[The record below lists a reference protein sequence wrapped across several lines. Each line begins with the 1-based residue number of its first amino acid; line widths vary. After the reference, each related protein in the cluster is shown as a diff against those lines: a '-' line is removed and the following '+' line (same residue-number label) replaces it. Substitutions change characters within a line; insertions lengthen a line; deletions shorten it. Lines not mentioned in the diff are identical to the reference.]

1 MEARL
6 ATAPTAE
13 WVNRFAAVPLAAG
26 PIYEFDEVF
35 AEVLEEL
42 GLPGAEIERLAASGA
57 IQVGS
62 AG

>member
-1 MEARL
+1 MTPPEMLEGA
-6 ATAPTAE
+6 
-13 WVNRFAAVPLAAG
+13 VNQAVVYASVSG
-26 PIYEFDEVF
+26 FGHTR
-35 AEVLEEL
+35 EVLDEL